1 MLPICD
7 QGSSTEEGPIPRV
20 RLTKSTIDNLPV
32 LEKDTVYWDAGLPGF
47 GVKVTPK
54 GRKVFLVMYRVAGA
68 GSRLRKYTIGPYGRA
83 TLPMAKAQAQ
93 KIFAARIDGR
103 DPAEEK
109 RQSRRRLVVD
119 RVDDL
124 VETFIREHVA
134 KIGTN
139 RRITSLL
146 RRDVIPYW
154 GAKSIHEI
162 KKRDVSDLVSLIA
175 QRNAH
180 ASHRLLKTLKTF
192 FRWCVGRAVIDFSP
206 AEGISSSYRDVSRD
220 RVLTDPE
227 LAAVILAARSMPP
240 PYGRIVEFLAL
251 TGQRREEAAQLTWE
265 EIDEKARTWT
275 IPGSRTKN
283 KRAHIVHLSEP
294 AWKVIQACS
303 GEPYV
308 FGTARGNRFQ
318 RFGKEKRA
326 IDKLCGITG
335 WRLHDLR
342 RTIVS
347 GMARLG
353 IPPHIAD
360 KILNHQAGTIS
371 GVAAVYQ
378 RHDFLAEREEALD
391 RWGVHVEHIVQKF
404 RPSKDKQSSIAAA
417 NKIGLPILGGVD
429 EDHRDGCPKS
439 KTALR

>member
-1 MLPICD
+1 
-7 QGSSTEEGPIPRV
+7 
-20 RLTKSTIDNLPV
+20 
-32 LEKDTVYWDAGLPGF
+32 
-47 GVKVTPK
+47 
-54 GRKVFLVMYRVAGA
+54 MYRLAGA
-68 GSRLRKYTIGPYGRA
+68 GSRLRKYTIGPYGRV

-93 KIFAARIDGR
+93 KIFAARLDGR

-109 RQSRRRLVVD
+109 KQSRRRLVVD

-139 RRITSLL
+139 RRITGLL

-162 KKRDVSDLVSLIA
+162 KKRDVSDLISLIA

-206 AEGISSSYRDVSRD
+206 AEGISSPYREVSRD
-220 RVLTDPE
+220 RVLTDQE
-227 LAAVILAARSMPP
+227 LAAIILSARRMPP

-251 TGQRREEAAQLTWE
+251 TGQRREEVAQLKWDE
-265 EIDEKARTWT
+265 LDEKTRTWT

-283 KRAHIVHLSEP
+283 KKAHIVHLSEP
-294 AWKVIQACS
+294 AWKVIEACS
-303 GEPYV
+303 GQPYV
-308 FGTARGNRFQ
+308 FGTATGKRFQ
-318 RFGKEKRA
+318 QFGRGKRA
-326 IDKLCGITG
+326 IDKLCGVAG

-353 IPPHIAD
+353 VPPHVAD

-378 RHDFLAEREEALD
+378 RHDFLAERKEALD
-391 RWGVHVEHIVQKF
+391 RWGAHVERIVRTF
-404 RPSKDKQSSIAAA
+404 DQSEDAQLSIAPTEKNDPASD
-417 NKIGLPILGGVD
+417 K
-429 EDHRDGCPKS
+429 RDPMLSAFDFGIATS
-439 KTALR
+439 AL

>member
-1 MLPICD
+1 
-7 QGSSTEEGPIPRV
+7 
-20 RLTKSTIDNLPV
+20 
-32 LEKDTVYWDAGLPGF
+32 LPGF
-47 GVKVTPK
+47 GMKVTPK
-54 GRKVFLVMYRVAGA
+54 GRKVFVVMYRLAGA
-68 GSRLRKYTIGPYGRA
+68 GSRLRKYTIGPYGRV

-93 KIFAARIDGR
+93 KIFAARLDGR

-109 RQSRRRLVVD
+109 KQSRRRLVVD

-162 KKRDVSDLVSLIA
+162 KKRDVSDLISLIA

-180 ASHRLLKTLKTF
+180 ACHRLLKTLKTF

-206 AEGISSSYRDVSRD
+206 VEGISSPYREVSRD
-220 RVLTDPE
+220 RVLTDQE
-227 LAAVILAARSMPP
+227 LAAVILAARRMPP
-240 PYGRIVEFLAL
+240 PYSRIVEFLAL
-251 TGQRREEAAQLTWE
+251 TGQRREEVAQLKWDE
-265 EIDEKARTWT
+265 LDEKTRTWT

-283 KRAHIVHLSEP
+283 KKAHIVHLAEP
-294 AWKVIQACS
+294 AWKVIEACS
-303 GEPYV
+303 GQPYV
-308 FGTARGNRFQ
+308 FGTATGKRFQ
-318 RFGKEKRA
+318 QFGRGKRA
-326 IDKLCGITG
+326 IDKLCRVAG
-335 WRLHDLR
+335 WQLHDLR

-353 IPPHIAD
+353 IPPHVAD

-378 RHDFLAEREEALD
+378 RHDFLAERKEALD
-391 RWGVHVEHIVQKF
+391 RWGRHVGEIVQAEF
-404 RPSKDKQSSIAAA
+404 RAA
-417 NKIGLPILGGVD
+417 D
-429 EDHRDGCPKS
+429 S
-439 KTALR
+439 